1 MSRPAP
7 RSGLF
12 EALPARVLDA
22 VDHSRLRALIDHD
35 AQARCLAVVREIDVP
50 VHTVGYECRL
60 APGDARVDVGIGLV
74 AMRPASADSALGRLG
89 RRRGGDPAWQRCL
102 AFLADWSRPCP
113 ELVPAIPFVCVA
125 FDRPGDPAALPAPA
139 ISLCVDPDFF
149 ARRLGLPT
157 PPPASADE
165 IAALAARC
173 HQRLRGEPLP
183 AACRRLIESC
193 VRDGAIARHI
203 SLMVSR
209 TPATFK
215 LDVRLPIDAVAPLL
229 QRIGWP
235 GSVPD
240 AVAGIRA
247 VMPWRGHVQLNL
259 VLHPALGSRLEVEL
273 LTDRGEASAGD
284 RSRLLDALVAAG
296 HCDPAKAAALCDASA
311 RPVSDGGGA
320 IVARG
325 WYVKVRLDGG
335 RIAEAKAYLG
345 LMSRVL
351 RPRTGVD
358 GVTGGALQASPG

>member
-12 EALPARVLDA
+12 EALPARVLEA
-22 VDHSRLRALIDHD
+22 VDHSRLRALIDRD

-74 AMRPASADSALGRLG
+74 TMRPADSALGRLG

-113 ELVPAIPFVCVA
+113 ELVPAIPFVCLA
-125 FDRPGDPAALPAPA
+125 FDRPDDPATQPAPA

-149 ARRLGLPT
+149 ARRLGLPM
-157 PPPASADE
+157 PSPASADE
-165 IAALAARC
+165 IAALAGRC

-183 AACRRLIESC
+183 AACRRLLDAC
-193 VRDGAIARHI
+193 VRDGTMARHI

-215 LDVRLPIDAVAPLL
+215 LDLRMPIDAVAPLL
-229 QRIGWP
+229 HRIGWP

-259 VLHPALGSRLEVEL
+259 VLHPALGTRLEVEL
-273 LTDRGEASAGD
+273 LTDRGEATAGD
-284 RSRLLDALVAAG
+284 RSRLLDRLVAAG
-296 HCDPAKAAALCDASA
+296 HCDPAKAAALSDAWA
-311 RPVSDGGGA
+311 RPVSDCDGA
-320 IVARG
+320 IVARS
-325 WYVKVRLDGG
+325 WYIKVQLDGG
-335 RIAEAKAYLG
+335 RITEAKAYLG

-351 RPRTGVD
+351 RPRAAVEGMA
-358 GVTGGALQASPG
+358 GGALQASPG